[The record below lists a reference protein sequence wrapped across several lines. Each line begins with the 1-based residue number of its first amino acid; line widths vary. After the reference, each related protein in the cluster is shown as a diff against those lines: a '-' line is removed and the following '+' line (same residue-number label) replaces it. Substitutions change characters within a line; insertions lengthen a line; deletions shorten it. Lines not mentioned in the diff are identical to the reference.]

1 MPPPN
6 DYERALEQLFSQAQV
21 IAQRGAQPLCSGHLL
36 LALLGSD
43 ALAGP
48 LLHDRGLGG
57 AEVATKLTGDLAGSD
72 PANWT
77 EQLRQR
83 CHQLARAKRAAPQVG
98 LHMLL
103 ALAGARDGAA
113 ARLLTACGVDLAQ
126 LRSIALALVTNP
138 QRAPTAPRVR
148 RRERTRQDPRV
159 TRRGGTADERPAK
172 ARAAE
177 ATTGPPRSFQ
187 LDAKRFPLLS
197 SLGRNLSA
205 AAARG
210 ELEAL
215 VGRRKL
221 VQQVLDVLG
230 KRRANNPC
238 LVGEPGVGKTALVE
252 GLAYLQVH
260 EPAAVPQLAD
270 RALIELNVGSLL
282 AGTQLRGAFSE
293 RLAGL
298 RQEVEAAA
306 GQVVLFLDD
315 IHTLIGAGA
324 AGDGALD
331 AVAELSRALAQG
343 SFPCIGA
350 TSTDNYRR
358 LVEPQPALKRR
369 LQPILVPEPSLAETV
384 AILRALGPAY
394 AQHHGV
400 ALLDE
405 AYPAAA
411 ELAQRYLTDRQ
422 LPDKA
427 IALLD
432 LAGSRARRSPGLAVG
447 RAQIAELVAETAAVP
462 VERLLLQ
469 DNERLLQMES
479 FLQQRIV
486 GHQAIVARI
495 AQVVRRNYAGFRSQ
509 RPIGSFLLLGPT
521 GVGKTELVKAL
532 ADFMFQSREALC
544 RFDMSEYMEPHN
556 VARLIGSPPGYVG
569 HEQGGQLTESIR
581 RRPYQI
587 VLLDEV
593 EKAHRDVLQLL
604 LQLLD
609 DGRLTDGR
617 GRTVD
622 FSNTLVVMT
631 SNLGSE
637 HYERRLGGIG
647 FAASAPAIA
656 ANADNDDPLATA
668 VLQSARRALPIELW
682 NRIEERL
689 VFRALTRAQIRA
701 IARLLLEDSSQ
712 RLTRERKIAIEAS
725 AAAIDHLIDHGGYDP
740 LLGARPMRTA
750 IQRLIEGPVAEL
762 ILASGVRPGQTIL
775 VEVAGDA
782 LSIQPREGSPANQ
795 G

>member
-1 MPPPN
+1 MAPAS
-6 DYERALEQLFSQAQV
+6 DYERALEQLFSQAQI
-21 IAQRGAQPLCSGHLL
+21 IAQRCEQPLCSGHLL

-48 LLHDRGLGG
+48 LLHGRGLGG
-57 AEVATKLTGDLAGSD
+57 AEVATKLTGDLAGSE
-72 PANWT
+72 PADWT
-77 EQLRQR
+77 EHVRQR
-83 CHQLARAKRAAPQVG
+83 CRQLARAKRAAPQVG
-98 LHMLL
+98 LHALL
-103 ALAGARDGAA
+103 ALAGVRDGVA
-113 ARLLTACGVDLAQ
+113 ARLLTACGLDLAQ
-126 LRSIALALVTNP
+126 LRSVALALVTNP
-138 QRAPTAPRVR
+138 QRAPTTPRVR

-159 TRRGGTADERPAK
+159 TRRGPAPNEPPPAAGTTPA
-172 ARAAE
+172 AA
-177 ATTGPPRSFQ
+177 AAPSVFT
-187 LDAKRFPLLS
+187 LDAKRFPILS

-210 ELEAL
+210 EIEAL
-215 VGRRKL
+215 IGRRPL
-221 VQQVLDVLG
+221 VQQLLDVLG

-252 GLAYLQVH
+252 GLAYLQIH
-260 EPAAVPQLAD
+260 EPSAVPQLAG
-270 RALIELNVGSLL
+270 RCLVELNVGALL

-298 RQEVEAAA
+298 RQEVESAA
-306 GQVVLFLDD
+306 GRVVLFLDD

-331 AVAELSRALAQG
+331 AVGELSGALAQG

-350 TSTDNYRR
+350 TSTDNFRR
-358 LVEPQPALKRR
+358 MIEPQPVLKRR
-369 LQPILVPEPSLAETV
+369 LQPILVPEPTLDETV

-394 AQHHGV
+394 AKHHAV
-400 ALLDE
+400 TLLDE

-432 LAGSRARRSPGLAVG
+432 LAGSRARRSAAQSVG
-447 RAQIAELVAETAAVP
+447 RTQIAELVAEAAGVP
-462 VERLLLQ
+462 IERLLLQ
-469 DNERLLQMES
+469 DNERLLQMET

-486 GHQAIVARI
+486 GHQPILARI
-495 AQVVRRNYAGFRSQ
+495 AQVLRRNYAGFRSQ

-556 VARLIGSPPGYVG
+556 VARLIGSPPGYIG
-569 HEQGGQLTESIR
+569 HEQGGQLTEAIR

-637 HYERRLGGIG
+637 HYERRPGGIG
-647 FAASAPAIA
+647 FAAAAGHAPAA
-656 ANADNDDPLATA
+656 GSDDDPLASA

-689 VFRALTRAQIRA
+689 VFRALTREQIRSV
-701 IARLLLEDSSQ
+701 ARLLLADSSR
-712 RLTRERKIAIEAS
+712 RLTRERQVAIAAS
-725 AAAIDHLIDHGGYDP
+725 DAAIDYLIDHGGYDA

-762 ILASGVRPGQTIL
+762 ILAGGVLPGQTIA

-782 LSIQPREGSPANQ
+782 LTIRSQPG
-795 G
+795 

>member
-1 MPPPN
+1 MAAPS

-21 IAQRGAQPLCSGHLL
+21 IAERCAQPLCSGHLL

-57 AEVATKLTGDLAGSD
+57 AEVAGKLTGDLAGSE
-72 PANWT
+72 PADWT
-77 EQLRQR
+77 EQVRQR
-83 CHQLARAKRAAPQVG
+83 CRQLARAKLAAPQVG
-98 LHMLL
+98 LHALL
-103 ALAGARDGAA
+103 ALAGARDGVA
-113 ARLLTACGVDLAQ
+113 ARLLTACGLDLPQ

-138 QRAPTAPRVR
+138 QRAPTTPRVR
-148 RRERTRQDPRV
+148 RRERTRNDPRV
-159 TRRGGTADERPAK
+159 TRRLAATDAPESATLAPTAAAAPA
-172 ARAAE
+172 AA
-177 ATTGPPRSFQ
+177 APYA
-187 LDAKRFPLLS
+187 LDAKRFPILTQ
-197 SLGRNLSA
+197 LGRNLSA
-205 AAARG
+205 AAAHG
-210 ELEAL
+210 EIEAL
-215 VGRRKL
+215 IGRRAL
-221 VQQVLDVLG
+221 VQQLLDVLG

-260 EPAAVPQLAD
+260 EPEAVPQLAG
-270 RALIELNVGSLL
+270 RCLVELNVGALV

-293 RLAGL
+293 RVAGL

-315 IHTLIGAGA
+315 IHTLVGAGA

-331 AVAELSRALAQG
+331 AVGELSGALAQG
-343 SFPCIGA
+343 NFPCIGA
-350 TSTDNYRR
+350 TSTDNFRR
-358 LVEPQPALKRR
+358 VIEPQPTLKRR
-369 LQPILVPEPSLAETV
+369 LQPILVPEPTLDETV

-394 AQHHGV
+394 ARHHGI

-432 LAGSRARRSPGLAVG
+432 LAGSRARRSAEKSVG
-447 RAQIAELVAETAAVP
+447 RAQIAELVAEAAGVP
-462 VERLLLQ
+462 VQRLLLQ
-469 DNERLLQMES
+469 DNERLLQMET

-486 GHQAIVARI
+486 GHQAILERI
-495 AQVVRRNYAGFRSQ
+495 GQVLRRNYAGFRSQ

-569 HEQGGQLTESIR
+569 YEQGGQLTEAIR

-637 HYERRLGGIG
+637 HYERRPGGIG
-647 FAASAPAIA
+647 FAPAPNDAAPAA
-656 ANADNDDPLATA
+656 VKDNDPLASA

-689 VFRALTRAQIRA
+689 VFRALTRQQIRSV
-701 IARLLLEDSSQ
+701 ARLLVEDSSR
-712 RLTRERKIAIEAS
+712 RLLQERKVAITASEA
-725 AAAIDHLIDHGGYDP
+725 ALDYLIDHGGYDA
-740 LLGARPMRTA
+740 LLGARPMRTT

-762 ILASGVRPGQTIL
+762 ILAGGV
-775 VEVAGDA
+775 VAGDTLAADVAEDA
-782 LSIQPREGSPANQ
+782 LTIRQGSR
-795 G
+795 